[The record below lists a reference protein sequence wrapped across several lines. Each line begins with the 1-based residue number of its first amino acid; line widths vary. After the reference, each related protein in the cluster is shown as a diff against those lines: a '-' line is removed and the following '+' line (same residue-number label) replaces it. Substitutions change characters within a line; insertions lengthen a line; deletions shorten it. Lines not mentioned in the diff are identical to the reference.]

1 MIDSLAAAT
10 TKLRDLAAARSP
22 HGEFLTVTLST
33 SRLDDWR
40 QLGPTF
46 LNSESARM
54 SREGTLSKDQ
64 KHALESEIAEIAA
77 VLQYDLTDSTQGLAL
92 FADGDGSIYQRIELP
107 FRLINRLVL
116 EPSPYIRP
124 VVHALSL
131 LEPFIVAR
139 VSRDESSLYLVD
151 EWGGVAR
158 EGDLTGP
165 WLKTSDRETGELSI
179 KDYFAAARQ
188 DSLVELHYKEVA
200 ATLAKWLEASPARRV
215 VLCAQHDIAS
225 NFRHTLSPAVAPK
238 VDAEISY
245 DAADTIGQM
254 LVAARTAANEAR
266 QRAIAQ
272 LLGRINEG
280 LGSKGRGAVGFQEV
294 MDGFERAQIQTMVVD
309 RNYRPP
315 GWRCPGCNW
324 AGLEPVTECPLCGG
338 TPVPISDAVGELVR
352 LAILQDTRVDV
363 AEDIPALDEMG
374 GVAAQLRFA

>member
-151 EWGGVAR
+151 EWGGVAGGGR
-158 EGDLTGP
+158 DGVIDAAGDGPAQVAGEGQPRRQPLSPITLTKG
-165 WLKTSDRETGELSI
+165 LKRLGVGRTRIILRP
-179 KDYFAAARQ
+179 FAAGVI
-188 DSLVELHYKEVA
+188 D
-200 ATLAKWLEASPARRV
+200 
-215 VLCAQHDIAS
+215 
-225 NFRHTLSPAVAPK
+225 
-238 VDAEISY
+238 
-245 DAADTIGQM
+245 
-254 LVAARTAANEAR
+254 
-266 QRAIAQ
+266 
-272 LLGRINEG
+272 
-280 LGSKGRGAVGFQEV
+280 KG
-294 MDGFERAQIQTMVVD
+294 
-309 RNYRPP
+309 
-315 GWRCPGCNW
+315 
-324 AGLEPVTECPLCGG
+324 
-338 TPVPISDAVGELVR
+338 
-352 LAILQDTRVDV
+352 
-363 AEDIPALDEMG
+363 
-374 GVAAQLRFA
+374 